1 MLLVRK
7 SFSVYCQILLMLSAI
22 IVSLT
27 VSKSFPIVSQNYL
40 SVVGL

>member
-22 IVSLT
+22 IVSLI

>member
-22 IVSLT
+22 IT
-27 VSKSFPIVSQNYL
+27 VSKPFPIVSQNYL